1 MQVSLEARHSHAVYP
16 ERGKKSVANRENR
29 RGSVFRLTGDVVLGV
44 AVALAADALAVVLAR
59 AELAVVAVA
68 GEVIALAEIA
78 GDDLKWLQ
86 S

>member
-1 MQVSLEARHSHAVYP
+1 M
-16 ERGKKSVANRENR
+16 
-29 RGSVFRLTGDVVLGV
+29 
-44 AVALAADALAVVLAR
+44 ALAADALAVVLAS

-86 S
+86 SCYRARILMQPYYTDMAFYY

>member
-16 ERGKKSVANRENR
+16 ERGKNRLQI
-29 RGSVFRLTGDVVLGV
+29 GKTGGILFFRLTGDVVLGV

>member
-1 MQVSLEARHSHAVYP
+1 M
-16 ERGKKSVANRENR
+16 
-29 RGSVFRLTGDVVLGV
+29 
-44 AVALAADALAVVLAR
+44 ALAADALAVVLAR

-78 GDDLKWLQ
+78 GDDLKLFQ